1 MVKAD
6 LLYQLDSRL
15 REFTGRVN
23 QLFGGVALFFFGD
36 IMQLQPVMGKYI
48 WMQPRSQE
56 WHQAYQ
62 VEPHWE
68 QFSSISLVE
77 NHRQQGD
84 AEYANIL
91 NRIRVGEQTD
101 EDLTALQE
109 RVRPEGHPEMRGAT
123 VIASTHQVVNR
134 HNTLRLQELQS
145 ELVVIEAINSHSNIP
160 NYRPRID
167 RKKQTVAQTPYLQTL
182 SVKTGCRVM
191 LTINL
196 DVKDSLSNGSIGTL
210 QGIVMD
216 KGEVKVLMVLFDN
229 EHSGREARRQHPH
242 YTKRYPDCTPIVKQ
256 VHKYTTAKK
265 SRGVQAN
272 VATVIQFPL
281 ILSFAST
288 THKIQ
293 GQTIEAPRKVAV
305 DLRSVFGASQAYVML
320 GRVQERSQLYLI
332 GSLSETKIRMDQE
345 AKKQLEI
352 LKAKSLN
359 NNPTVWEKDLKDSRK
374 VFSLNIHSLRDKMED
389 IKADPILKIADMVIL
404 SETWLQTN
412 TSPDDPSLQLEGFC
426 LHLNSGGRGKGL
438 AIYYKEDMF
447 TPTQDI
453 QEDNLSVSLIQGQDL
468 SVVGVYRSA
477 ENQTLAG
484 DLKETIPLVGRC
496 IVTGDFNICSTRNPD
511 HRVFQEL
518 KNLGF
523 RQMVTEATHV
533 SGSKIDHVWL
543 RDLGCESDVKVYS
556 PYYTSKDHD
565 ALLTSVYTSST
576 GEEGTGKNNQL
587 SCRKKV
593 QRTKKR
599 EGLNNLV
606 E

>member
-101 EDLTALQE
+101 EDLTVLQE

-210 QGIVMD
+210 QGIVME
-216 KGEVKVLMVLFDN
+216 KVEVKVLMVLFDN

-404 SETWLQTN
+404 R
-412 TSPDDPSLQLEGFC
+412 
-426 LHLNSGGRGKGL
+426 H
-438 AIYYKEDMF
+438 
-447 TPTQDI
+447 
-453 QEDNLSVSLIQGQDL
+453 
-468 SVVGVYRSA
+468 
-477 ENQTLAG
+477 
-484 DLKETIPLVGRC
+484 
-496 IVTGDFNICSTRNPD
+496 
-511 HRVFQEL
+511 
-518 KNLGF
+518 GF
-523 RQMVTEATHV
+523 RQTQVQMIHHSNWRVFV
-533 SGSKIDHVWL
+533 F
-543 RDLGCESDVKVYS
+543 
-556 PYYTSKDHD
+556 TSTVVVEER
-565 ALLTSVYTSST
+565 ALLST
-576 GEEGTGKNNQL
+576 
-587 SCRKKV
+587 
-593 QRTKKR
+593 TKKTCSHQHKISR
-599 EGLNNLV
+599 KIILV
-606 E
+606 SLSSKVKT